1 MPSCVIYPI
10 YSTTEGSAPPI
21 VPRGSHRRP
30 TWPPHT
36 FSSALSVAVC
46 VSALYHQVDS
56 AYTLLTTP
64 RNQPHLTLM
73 SLLGRVL
80 VAVTPVPTCTGAKPD
95 IDGYLALGTTF
106 QNRAVPRLCYLPC
119 TPSALDGRRK
129 DGRARTAYSFWVA
142 ATSGSNANCE
152 MWSSIDFA
160 GCHSEPGAP
169 LVGKPSTAEEQ
180 EQFT

>member
-21 VPRGSHRRP
+21 LPAGSHRRP

-46 VSALYHQVDS
+46 VKVCQCH
-56 AYTLLTTP
+56 TLLTTP

-95 IDGYLALGTTF
+95 IDCYLALGTMF
-106 QNRAVPRLCYLPC
+106 ESRAVPRLCHLPC
-119 TPSALDGRRK
+119 TPFALDGRRK
-129 DGRARTAYSFWVA
+129 DGRARTADSFWVA